1 MAFHYS
7 PKIVTNGLVLYLDA
21 ANTKSYIGSGTWSDI
36 SRGGNNGTLVNGP
49 TFSSL
54 NGGSILF
61 DGVND
66 SLTFSNN
73 SNLYFLNN
81 SSYTL
86 SIFAKIVT
94 SDSTFRG
101 LINRE
106 YGSPRNGYNLWFY
119 RDSPT
124 VIAIASERFGGTGQK
139 VTYILLNN
147 EECINVWNQYLVTY
161 DGITLKFYLNGIFK
175 HSVLA
180 DGNITNTTGTLE
192 ISKRQTDYGNCSI
205 SNVQIYNK
213 SLSSSEIL
221 QNYNATK
228 TRYGL

>member
-7 PKIVTNGLVLYLDA
+7 PKIVTDGLVLCLDA
-21 ANTKSYIGSGTWSDI
+21 GNTKSYIGSGTWSDI
-36 SRGGNNGTLVNGP
+36 SRGGNNGTLTNGP

-175 HSVLA
+175 HSTLA

-192 ISKRQTDYGNCSI
+192 IAKRQTDYGNCSI

-221 QNYNATK
+221 QNYNSTK

>member
-7 PKIVTNGLVLYLDA
+7 PKIVTDGLVLCLDA
-21 ANTKSYIGSGTWSDI
+21 GNTKSYIGSGTWSDI
-36 SRGGNNGTLVNGP
+36 SRGGNNGTLTNGP

-161 DGITLKFYLNGIFK
+161 DGITLKFYLNGTLTDQHAVNPIIYSNGNYFFGA
-175 HSVLA
+175 SFTGA
-180 DGNITNTTGTLE
+180 DQFYNGKLDE
-192 ISKRQTDYGNCSI
+192 IR
-205 SNVQIYNK
+205 IYNRP
-213 SLSSSEIL
+213 LSQSEVTYL
-221 QNYNATK
+221 ATH
-228 TRYGL
+228 